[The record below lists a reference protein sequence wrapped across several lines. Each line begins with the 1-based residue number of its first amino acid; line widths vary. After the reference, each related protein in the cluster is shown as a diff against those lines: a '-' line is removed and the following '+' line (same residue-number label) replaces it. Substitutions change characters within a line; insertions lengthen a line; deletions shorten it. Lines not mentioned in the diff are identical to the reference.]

1 MKRIET
7 LPELAC
13 RRADCHKG
21 DNGKI
26 LIVAGSTGMSGAAY
40 LCAMGALRSGAGLVY
55 PAVPKSQQPILA
67 SKLTEVITFP
77 MPETYDGTFA
87 YKAKERLVSLAKDT
101 DVIIV
106 GPGISRNAE
115 TIKLVQDF
123 LLLCQKPLVIDA
135 DGLNAISEPD
145 YIPRMI
151 KSVANSVILT
161 PHAGEMARLINKSG
175 AYVQH
180 NRQKVAVETAKKYRV
195 IIALK
200 GYQTI
205 VTDGKRIYVN
215 NTGNPGMA
223 TAGSGD
229 VLTGIIAGLLGQKMP
244 DFQATQLGVYLH
256 GKAGDLAAKNLGQH
270 SLIASD
276 LLKYL
281 PRAMRSIGK

>member
-1 MKRIET
+1 MKLIDT
-7 LPELAC
+7 LPEMPC
-13 RRADCHKG
+13 RRPDCHKG

-26 LIVAGSTGMSGAAY
+26 LMVAGSTGMSGAAY
-40 LCAMGALRSGAGLVY
+40 LCSMGALRSGAGLVY
-55 PAVPKSQQPILA
+55 LAVPKSQQPILA

-87 YKAKERLVSLAKDT
+87 YKAKERLVSLARDI
-101 DVIIV
+101 DVVVV
-106 GPGISRNAE
+106 GPGISRNNE

-123 LLLCQKPLVIDA
+123 LLACRKPVVIDA
-135 DGLNAISEPD
+135 DGLNAISDAE
-145 YIPRMI
+145 YIPRMV
-151 KSVANSVILT
+151 KSIANSIILT

-180 NRQKVAVETAKKYRV
+180 NRQKVSVETAKKHRI

-205 VTDGKRIYVN
+205 VTDGKRIYIN
-215 NTGNPGMA
+215 DTGNPGMA

-229 VLTGIIAGLLGQKMP
+229 VLTGIIAGLLGQKLP
-244 DFQATQLGVYLH
+244 DFQATQLAVYLH
-256 GKAGDLAAKNLGQH
+256 GKAGDLAAKDLGQH

-281 PRAMRSIGK
+281 TRAMRTLSK